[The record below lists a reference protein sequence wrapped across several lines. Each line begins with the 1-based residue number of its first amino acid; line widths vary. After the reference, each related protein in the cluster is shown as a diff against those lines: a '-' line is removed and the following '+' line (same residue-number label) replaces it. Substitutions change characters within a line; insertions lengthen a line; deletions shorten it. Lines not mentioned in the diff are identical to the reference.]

1 MYRLVFNN
9 NDSKEGLNNT
19 SSSKLRMMTN
29 SPKRQQLIMSSRDS
43 INTTLSSPIQ
53 TLMST
58 VFSPLHLRS
67 DMQGVNGANNNNSM
81 NNSGST
87 QKTTRSFDLF

>member
-1 MYRLVFNN
+1 
-9 NDSKEGLNNT
+9 
-19 SSSKLRMMTN
+19 MMTN

-67 DMQGVNGANNNNSM
+67 DMQGVNGANRFHNSM